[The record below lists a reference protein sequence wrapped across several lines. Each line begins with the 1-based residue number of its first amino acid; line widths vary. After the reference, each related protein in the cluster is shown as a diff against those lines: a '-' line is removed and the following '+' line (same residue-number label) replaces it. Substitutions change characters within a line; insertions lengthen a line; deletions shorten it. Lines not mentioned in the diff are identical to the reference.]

1 MLTLNILMQLNNDIY
16 MKKNDKR
23 IDSYLVNTFSHE
35 IRKKEEEEEE
45 KNFPRLTIRLV
56 LFLYLE

>member
-35 IRKKEEEEEE
+35 IRKKEEEE